1 MTVASVLGIGAHRV
15 VVKVKRMGGGFGG
28 KESRYVL
35 KVFSLSL
42 SQIKP
47 VCPKKI
53 SKRVSLLKDYFTFSN
68 RNLFQHNCRIVKYNH
83 FHFLT
88 PRSVPLTAA
97 VAVAAKATGKP
108 VRTIRN

>member
-42 SQIKP
+42 SQREP
-47 VCPKKI
+47 VCPKTF
-53 SKRVSLLKDYFTFSN
+53 SKRVSLLKDYFTFTFSN
-68 RNLFQHNCRIVKYNH
+68 RNLFQHNCSLSISFKIEQNCQ
-83 FHFLT
+83 
-88 PRSVPLTAA
+88 
-97 VAVAAKATGKP
+97 
-108 VRTIRN
+108 I

>member
-42 SQIKP
+42 SQIEP

-53 SKRVSLLKDYFTFSN
+53 SKRESLLKDYFTFTFSN

-108 VRTIRN
+108 VRII

>member
-42 SQIKP
+42 FQREL
-47 VCPKKI
+47 VF
-53 SKRVSLLKDYFTFSN
+53 SK
-68 RNLFQHNCRIVKYNH
+68 LFERE
-83 FHFLT
+83 
-88 PRSVPLTAA
+88 
-97 VAVAAKATGKP
+97 
-108 VRTIRN
+108 

>member
-42 SQIKP
+42 SQREP
-47 VCPKKI
+47 VCPKTF
-53 SKRVSLLKDYFTFSN
+53 SKRVSLLKDYFTFTFSN
-68 RNLFQHNCRIVKYNH
+68 TAILFNARNKSLSVSFKREQNCQI
-83 FHFLT
+83 
-88 PRSVPLTAA
+88 
-97 VAVAAKATGKP
+97 
-108 VRTIRN
+108 